1 MKKGSF
7 KIGWQK
13 YEDIMEEQLSSPLI
27 TSIMQNMMLQNMEN
41 VDEDDE
47 ESLKSELLEHSHTM
61 PSIVPISEQL
71 LEEIT
76 MLSNFDCWMA
86 HTNFD
91 ITPKIKE
98 QLNKIQGIEVLKV
111 CSRYRFF
118 IGVGK
123 MFNFSEVRKNIE
135 KDILPS

>member
-1 MKKGSF
+1 MKKVSL

-27 TSIMQNMMLQNMEN
+27 TSIMQNMMIQNMQNEGA
-41 VDEDDE
+41 EDDE
-47 ESLKSELLEHSHTM
+47 ISEELDEHNHTV
-61 PSIVPISEQL
+61 PQIVPISEQL
-71 LEEIT
+71 LEEVT
-76 MLSNFDCWMA
+76 MLSNFDCWMG

-98 QLNKIQGIEVLKV
+98 QLNKIQGVEVLKI

-123 MFNFSEVRKNIE
+123 MFSFTDVRKNIE
-135 KDILPS
+135 KDILPK

>member
-1 MKKGSF
+1 MKKVSL

-27 TSIMQNMMLQNMEN
+27 TSIMQNMMIQNMQNEGA
-41 VDEDDE
+41 EDDE
-47 ESLKSELLEHSHTM
+47 ILEELDEHNHTV
-61 PSIVPISEQL
+61 PQIVPISEQL
-71 LEEIT
+71 LEEVT
-76 MLSNFDCWMA
+76 MLSNFDCWMG

-98 QLNKIQGIEVLKV
+98 QLNKIQGVEVLKI

-123 MFNFSEVRKNIE
+123 MFSFTDVRKNIE
-135 KDILPS
+135 KDILPK

>member
-1 MKKGSF
+1 MKKVSL

-27 TSIMQNMMLQNMEN
+27 TSIMQNMMIQNMQNEGA
-41 VDEDDE
+41 EDDE
-47 ESLKSELLEHSHTM
+47 ILEELDEHNHTV
-61 PSIVPISEQL
+61 PQIVPISEQL
-71 LEEIT
+71 LEEVT
-76 MLSNFDCWMA
+76 MLSNFDCWMG

-98 QLNKIQGIEVLKV
+98 QLNKIQGVEVLKI

-123 MFNFSEVRKNIE
+123 MFSFADVRKNIE
-135 KDILPS
+135 KDILPK